1 MEMTLLALS
10 LSVACSWRR
19 LSAYG
24 RSVDVLTDCG
34 DDQCDDDDDNDDLV
48 EINVDKKEKL

>member
-1 MEMTLLALS
+1 MTLLALS
-10 LSVACSWRR
+10 LSVAYSWRR